1 MASGRCLFITTAT
14 ANNVVDPETGRSEN
28 LMRLYPGRTFR
39 GCFTNEAMARA
50 VVDFV
55 WQQDDL
61 KPKGKP
67 EARAYVMA
75 WQDDPYSVD
84 LAEQFEDKF
93 RERKDLGPLRTV
105 LDRIAYSVGTFT
117 EPNPPEREVMERI
130 LPELASHPS
139 DRSLLVLPAVTQPA
153 RRIAPGVR
161 GGQPV
166 DRQAA
171 GRGHWGRCVVQHAV
185 PRRRRGLAGSGVV
198 DPTGVLRPP
207 EPGRLDAG

>member
-1 MASGRCLFITTAT
+1 MRELAQALNEQTECKGGVRPLLFITTAT
-14 ANNVVDPETGRSEN
+14 ANNVIDPETGRSEN
-28 LMRLYPGRTFR
+28 LLRLYPGRSFR

-55 WQQDDL
+55 YSQKDL
-61 KPKGKP
+61 QPTGNP

-117 EPNPPEREVMERI
+117 DPNPPERNDFVTDRLEQ
-130 LPELASHPS
+130 PSHLAVASFLQL
-139 DRSLLVLPAVTQPA
+139 D
-153 RRIAPGVR
+153 
-161 GGQPV
+161 GQM
-166 DRQAA
+166 
-171 GRGHWGRCVVQHAV
+171 
-185 PRRRRGLAGSGVV
+185 
-198 DPTGVLRPP
+198 
-207 EPGRLDAG
+207 